1 MKKSDIGTEIWELT
15 MGRFV
20 FRPDIVFQHKALRDF
35 PIAERLSTLS
45 EREAGSKYQPWV
57 DLRSEMDHVYL
68 VQAVRELPKKKRNI
82 LRELSLYLTSFFAY
96 DLESKLGKTVIGSVD
111 VRKVAEDFSAIYMS
125 LWQLSTAAQPSAST
139 KRCSSPTSQAAGH
152 AAGTASTPRASSWC
166 STHHDVRSRI
176 PGLAVIQ
183 RPPLGGRSALA
194 PRYGVRSSGAAG
206 AVSIC

>member
-111 VRKVAEDFSAIYMS
+111 VRKVAEDFSAIYMY
-125 LWQLSTAAQPSAST
+125 
-139 KRCSSPTSQAAGH
+139 
-152 AAGTASTPRASSWC
+152 
-166 STHHDVRSRI
+166 
-176 PGLAVIQ
+176 
-183 RPPLGGRSALA
+183 ALA
-194 PRYGVRSSGAAG
+194 TVDSGTTERLYEEMFLAYQSGGWPCGWYGKYPEGQLVVFYPS
-206 AVSIC
+206 